1 MNTGNATTVAS
12 VPVPQVRLDIGR
24 CFADAAD
31 VYRRNFWPLVGA
43 AILFD
48 LLSLFTLFVLAG
60 PLCGGWCILTL
71 NALSRPD
78 RKVEFGLLF
87 AGTHQFA
94 TLLVLFVVTT
104 LAQLTGLMLLV
115 LPGLLLMTFWLF
127 PFHLAVDRNL
137 GVADALTTSARIVRR
152 RGLGPNFMLAALV
165 MLLNVVPV
173 LVPYAGWLLG
183 CFLSP
188 LGWLLVSAAY
198 IQEVRNNSDELADL
212 LPQGFPVQGPEN
224 AAPVVPDAT
233 ENGTFTVLP

>member
-1 MNTGNATTVAS
+1 MTTANATPVAAA
-12 VPVPQVRLDIGR
+12 PAPQVRLDVGR
-24 CFADAAD
+24 CLADAAD

-43 AILFD
+43 AVLFD
-48 LLSLFTLFVLAG
+48 LLSVVTLFVLAG
-60 PLCGGWCILTL
+60 PLCGGWCVLAL

-87 AGTHQFA
+87 SGAHQFA
-94 TLLVLFVVTT
+94 TLLALFVVTT
-104 LAQLTGLMLLV
+104 LAQLAGLMMLV

-137 GVADALTTSARIVRR
+137 GIADALTTSARIVRR

-173 LVPYAGWLLG
+173 LVPYVGWLLG
-183 CFLSP
+183 VFLSP

-198 IQEVRNNSDELADL
+198 LQEVRANADELADL
-212 LPQGFPVQGPEN
+212 LPQGFPVQ
-224 AAPVVPDAT
+224 APQADASVVFPDAAAR
-233 ENGTFTVLP
+233 